1 MILLCLQPATAQAAL
16 LQLEAEQDLNIAD
29 RAKAYWQMITA
40 VKEVMQKPSVWEAE
54 VRANPHGHATHEALK
69 LDF

>member
-1 MILLCLQPATAQAAL
+1 
-16 LQLEAEQDLNIAD
+16 
-29 RAKAYWQMITA
+29 MITA